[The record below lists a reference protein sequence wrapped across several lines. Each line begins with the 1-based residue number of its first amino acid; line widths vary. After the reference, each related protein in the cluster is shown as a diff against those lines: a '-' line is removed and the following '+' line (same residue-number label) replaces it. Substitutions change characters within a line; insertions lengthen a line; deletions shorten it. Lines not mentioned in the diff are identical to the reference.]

1 MHGRGG
7 ACRRSS
13 FTGRDSTAHP
23 CHVALQLHAPLN
35 CRGTLAVKGG
45 TSAECDGVL
54 RPVPRYGWRWGLRVG
69 WGSSGSS
76 SLARASTCLALRRL
90 SSGLPRAL
98 VARVTPLVSAAD
110 GPLNGGRPD
119 HDRFALRPPTVS
131 PFQIDRSVL
140 WASPLVAASCLV
152 IRSFALSSGFPI
164 WRNFHRGIRSSFTR
178 CSQRRSGYVVVTNAA
193 VWLRLLVAAVARA
206 ASRGA
211 GRSRRS
217 ARPLPQIARRHLIA
231 VSTALR
237 AMRNALSSA
246 EPCL

>member
-1 MHGRGG
+1 MCTLLPCKRVDIVRGLREAVERRVGLVWFVIGSRAGPERPYRLCYMRFRPIGMHGRGG

-119 HDRFALRPPTVS
+119 HNRFALRPPTVS

-140 WASPLVAASCLV
+140 WASPLVAASCLI

-164 WRNFHRGIRSSFTR
+164 WRNFHRGIRSSF
-178 CSQRRSGYVVVTNAA
+178 RR
-193 VWLRLLVAAVARA
+193 
-206 ASRGA
+206 
-211 GRSRRS
+211 
-217 ARPLPQIARRHLIA
+217 
-231 VSTALR
+231 
-237 AMRNALSSA
+237 
-246 EPCL
+246 